1 MAEIIRTGAHVTS
14 EFGPLL
20 RQLRKQAG
28 MTQER
33 LAERSELAVRTIRR
47 LETGAGNDPR
57 VGTVKLLA
65 QALDLS
71 PDDRQRLMAAASSTP
86 LPVEE
91 PAAEAPAE
99 RPAEAPPERRTAAQ
113 RTLDE
118 AAEQLAQ
125 VVAAR
130 WQREEEHRRVHDPFQ
145 LPVRFR
151 AGESTGGLGE
161 IVDVYRR
168 TPSGRLVVLG
178 RPGSGKTILA
188 LRFVLDHL
196 RTRRDA
202 DPVPVIFSV
211 GSWDPTATAL
221 RDWLIDQLLRDY
233 PGLVATAPDGST
245 LAAALVETGRVL
257 PVLDGFDEISNAL
270 HRAALEALNATT
282 LPLLLTSRPGEYG
295 RAVEATALARA
306 AEIELVDL
314 TRADLTDYLGT
325 AWAPV
330 LDELRD
336 RPESRAAA
344 NITAA
349 LTTPLMVVL
358 ARTVYRDANP
368 ADLLDTARFPTPG
381 AVEAHLLGSFVPTLY
396 RPGPP
401 QQSTSGRPRRS
412 WDPALVQRWLGHLAH
427 HLDRRGTT
435 DIAWWQL
442 GSTVRRSTRIL
453 AVVVASTVITSLLD
467 LTLSLP
473 AYLQHLGFAGG
484 IGAAVLEASLIGLAI
499 GLAIGLVHGMAIV
512 YGGVE
517 FRPARMQ
524 VRLRGRG
531 AGRKTS
537 RSYVRRFGAGMVGGF
552 VVGIGVSSTNT
563 LVRGLLHGFP
573 PAGAAIGVTLVD
585 AFLFG
590 LIFGLSAALVLMLA
604 AVLEK
609 PLDIDSAADPVA
621 MLAENRR
628 TVLRQTLLLVPVLV
642 LSIAF
647 GGQLVTSLFQGT
659 LGPLVWF
666 PHGAFVGLLGGIS
679 VTLAYSLAFTAWGQ
693 WILLARL
700 WSPLTGRLPWATMEF
715 LADAYERGVLRQ
727 SGAVYQF
734 RHARLQ
740 EHLSSARRSES
751 GIRRRAL

>member
-1 MAEIIRTGAHVTS
+1 MTS

-33 LAERSELAVRTIRR
+33 LAERAELAVRTIRR

-65 QALDLS
+65 QALELS
-71 PDDRQRLMAAASSTP
+71 PDDRQRLLAAASSTP
-86 LPVEE
+86 LPVAEQPAAATPE
-91 PAAEAPAE
+91 TIEQPAAEAPSVK
-99 RPAEAPPERRTAAQ
+99 APPERRTAAQ
-113 RTLDE
+113 RALDE

-151 AGESTGGLGE
+151 AGESSGGLGE

-178 RPGSGKTILA
+178 RPGSGKSILA

-196 RTRRDA
+196 RTRRDT
-202 DPVPVIFSV
+202 DPVPVIFSI
-211 GSWDPTATAL
+211 GSWDPTTTAL

-314 TRADLTDYLGT
+314 TRADLADYLGP

-336 RPESRAAA
+336 HPESHAAT

-358 ARTVYRDANP
+358 ARTVHRDANP

-381 AVEAHLLGSFVPTLY
+381 AIEAHLLGSFVPTLY

-427 HLDRRGTT
+427 HLDRRGTS

-453 AVVVASTVITSLLD
+453 AVVVASAVITSLLD

-473 AYLQHLGFAGG
+473 AYLHHLGFAGG
-484 IGAAVLEASLIGLAI
+484 IGAAVLEASLVGLAI

-512 YGGVE
+512 YGGAE
-517 FRPARMQ
+517 FRPTRMQ
-524 VRLRGRG
+524 IRLRGR
-531 AGRKTS
+531 KSS
-537 RSYVRRFGAGMVGGF
+537 RSYLSRFGAGMVGGF

-628 TVLRQTLLLVPVLV
+628 TVLRQTLLLLPVLV
-642 LSIAF
+642 LAIAF
-647 GGQLVTSLFQGT
+647 GGQLVISLFQGT

-700 WSPLTGRLPWATMEF
+700 WLPLTGWLPWATTAF

-740 EHLSSARRSES
+740 EHLSRTYREQRSA
-751 GIRRRAL
+751 

>member
-1 MAEIIRTGAHVTS
+1 MAKIIRTGAHVTS

-28 MTQER
+28 MTQEQ
-33 LAERSELAVRTIRR
+33 LAERAELAVRTIRR

-65 QALDLS
+65 QALDLA
-71 PDDRQRLMAAASSTP
+71 PEDRQRLLAAASGTP
-86 LPVEE
+86 LPTEV
-91 PAAEAPAE
+91 P
-99 RPAEAPPERRTAAQ
+99 PAEAPPERRTAAQ
-113 RTLDE
+113 QALDE
-118 AAEQLAQ
+118 AADQLAQ
-125 VVAAR
+125 VVGAR
-130 WQREEEHRRVHDPFQ
+130 WQREEEHRQVHDPFQ
-145 LPVRFR
+145 LPVRYR
-151 AGESTGGLGE
+151 TGESTGGLDE

-196 RTRRDA
+196 RTRRGT

-245 LAAALVETGRVL
+245 LAAALVETGRIL

-306 AEIELVDL
+306 AEIELIDL
-314 TRADLTDYLGT
+314 TRADLADYLPRTRTGT
-325 AWAPV
+325 AWDPV
-330 LDELRD
+330 LDHLRD
-336 RPESRAAA
+336 HPESRAAT

-358 ARTVYRDANP
+358 ARTVYRDDANP
-368 ADLLDTARFPTPG
+368 ADLLDTERFPAPG
-381 AVEAHLLGSFVPTLY
+381 AIEAHLLGSFVPTLY

-401 QQSTSGRPRRS
+401 QLSTSGRPRRS

-427 HLDRRGTT
+427 HLDRRGTS

-442 GSTVRRSTRIL
+442 GSSVRRSTRIL
-453 AVVVASTVITSLLD
+453 AVVVAGTLITSLLD
-467 LTLSLP
+467 LA
-473 AYLQHLGFAGG
+473 AYLPLYLHQHGFARG
-484 IGAAVLEASLIGLAI
+484 IGVSLLEASLVGPQVGLAF
-499 GLAIGLVHGMAIV
+499 GLVHGLAIV

-517 FRPARMQ
+517 FRPSRMQ
-524 VRLRGRG
+524 VRLRGRST
-531 AGRKTS
+531 GRKTG
-537 RSYVRRFGAGMVGGF
+537 RSYARRFAAGMVGGM
-552 VVGIGVSSTNT
+552 VVGVGLASANT
-563 LVRGLLHGFP
+563 LVSGLLNGFP
-573 PAGAAIGVTLVD
+573 PGGAAVDLALVN
-585 AFLFG
+585 AVVFG
-590 LIFGLSAALVLMLA
+590 LIFGLSAALVLMLT
-604 AVLEK
+604 AVLER
-609 PLDIDSAADPVA
+609 PLDIDSTADPVA

-628 TVLRQTLLLVPVLV
+628 TVLRQGLLLVPVLV
-642 LSIAF
+642 LAIAF
-647 GGQLVTSLFQGT
+647 GGQLVVDLLEGT
-659 LGPLVWF
+659 LGPLVWL
-666 PHGAFVGLLGGIS
+666 PHSITLGLIGGIS
-679 VTLAYSLAFTAWGQ
+679 ATLAYTLAFTAWGQ
-693 WILLARL
+693 WILLTRL
-700 WSPLTGRLPWATMEF
+700 WLPLTGRLPWATMAF
-715 LADAYERGVLRQ
+715 LADAYQRGVLRQ

-740 EHLSSARRSES
+740 EHLSRAYRDQRSA
-751 GIRRRAL
+751 